1 MTTLPRRPLRTLT
14 MAATAAALTSI
25 ALAGPASADAFA
37 PAPVPAPVPSDV
49 DVFEQQVVDR
59 TNAARAAAGC
69 GPVLVDPA
77 LNVAADRHSA
87 EMAWTGTMSH
97 TGVDGSTPRTR
108 LSAQGWN
115 PHRTAENVAFGY
127 DAASVVDA
135 WLGSPGHRA
144 NVLDCRLNF
153 LGVAASQG
161 ATGTYWTQVFAS

>member
-1 MTTLPRRPLRTLT
+1 MTTLPRRPLVTLT

-25 ALAGPASADAFA
+25 ALATPAAADEF
-37 PAPVPAPVPSDV
+37 VPAPVPVPADV
-49 DVFEQQVVDR
+49 DLFEQQVVDR
-59 TNAARAAAGC
+59 TNEARAAAGC
-69 GPVLVDPA
+69 GPLWVDPA
-77 LNVAADRHSA
+77 LNVAADQHSA
-87 EMAWTGTMSH
+87 EMAWTGSMSH

-115 PHRTAENVAFGY
+115 PARTAENVAFGY
-127 DAASVVDA
+127 DASTVVDA

-144 NVLDCRLNF
+144 NLLDCRLTF